1 MGMEVDKPE
10 RIREMICKTRD
21 TEGYTPKP
29 ILINEDN
36 YFDFEAPESNF
47 IVAVDKYVSFFLII
61 EWKVKGMTKGFKV
74 CQ

>member
-47 IVAVDKYVSFFLII
+47 IVAVDKYVSFFFDYRM
-61 EWKVKGMTKGFKV
+61 EGEGYDEGF
-74 CQ
+74 